1 MMGCLVLGGGEQKE
15 LEKLWTGAKKASCR
29 GVGWVV
35 LYSLEDS
42 EAPICASR
50 SRCKH
55 LHLQLSFSVSLAHP
69 EQQRDG
75 VIHSAPWGHRQKP
88 STLLSLADT
97 MDLVG
102 VQRKHNILSKAC
114 GSLLNYLKC

>member
-1 MMGCLVLGGGEQKE
+1 MMGCLVLAGGEQKE
-15 LEKLWTGAKKASCR
+15 LVKLWTELKRQVAGGR
-29 GVGWVV
+29 GV

-50 SRCKH
+50 SKCKH
-55 LHLQLSFSVSLAHP
+55 FHLQLSFSVSLAHP

-75 VIHSAPWGHRQKP
+75 AIHSPPWGHRQKP
-88 STLLSLADT
+88 STLLLLADT

-102 VQRKHNILSKAC
+102 V
-114 GSLLNYLKC
+114 